1 VRSTSERH
9 SAAPRW
15 RTLSSLTVG
24 VLIAHLYLLNGGW
37 PDGMGSAPSASSGGS
52 SDAALPASLT
62 AQITASA
69 TTPALPA
76 PITSSRVRWIVPKPP
91 EPPPPP
97 PPPPEVQVPSP
108 KPRPAPPPPPPPP
121 EVVEAPSALMETPLA
136 LPDSLDPLLADSQTI
151 DPADEW
157 MAEPTSPPELPS
169 EEQPVATLAPAP
181 ANTAGTHTLP
191 APLPES
197 PVPDEPP
204 VAEQVLPPAQVPPSM
219 SLMYE
224 VSGRVKGIN
233 YNASGS
239 LDWENQGERYAAHMV
254 VRALF
259 VGSREQTSVGA
270 VASTGLVPERFGDKS
285 RSERAAHFDSQNQRI
300 RFSNNAPDAAWAAGG
315 QDRLSVFMQLAALL
329 EAQPDA
335 YPAGTIINLQ
345 VAGPGD
351 AEIWR
356 FEMGPE
362 ETLTLPAGELKA
374 RHVKRTPRKPFDTRT
389 ELWLAPQLNH
399 LPARLRITQHNG
411 DHLEQALR
419 YLP

>member
-1 VRSTSERH
+1 M
-9 SAAPRW
+9 
-15 RTLSSLTVG
+15 L
-24 VLIAHLYLLNGGW
+24 
-37 PDGMGSAPSASSGGS
+37 
-52 SDAALPASLT
+52 
-62 AQITASA
+62 
-69 TTPALPA
+69 
-76 PITSSRVRWIVPKPP
+76 
-91 EPPPPP
+91 
-97 PPPPEVQVPSP
+97 
-108 KPRPAPPPPPPPP
+108 
-121 EVVEAPSALMETPLA
+121 ETPLV
-136 LPDSLDPLLADSQTI
+136 LPDAPDRPLADPQPA

-157 MAEPTSPPELPS
+157 MAESTSAPELATQ
-169 EEQPVATLAPAP
+169 EQPVASLAADPA
-181 ANTAGTHTLP
+181 ATAGASALL
-191 APLPES
+191 APLPEA
-197 PVPDEPP
+197 PVPAEPP
-204 VAEQVLPPAQVPPSM
+204 VTEQALPPAQVPPSM

-224 VSGRVKGIN
+224 VTGRVKGIN

-239 LDWENQGERYAAHMV
+239 LDWENQGDRYEAHMV

-329 EAQPDA
+329 QAQPDA
-335 YPAGTIINLQ
+335 YPAGTIVSLQ

-356 FEMGPE
+356 FEMGQE

-374 RHVKRTPRKPFDTRT
+374 RHIKRTPRKPFDTQT

-411 DHLEQALR
+411 DHVEQALR